1 MRPQFSK
8 NIFHKPLSFSNSSHT
23 EWAYQHSPWLPCLV
37 LIAFRWH
44 SRLGHFSSNPWLFR
58 WDQNILWW
66 AASPWCRYSVTA
78 VAIGVFRSHVPDSMI
93 IQEKKSAAAK
103 AFYLRHKAAG
113 ALDAPARTCILCEF
127 LCAQLA
133 SLRTTPRIKFLR
145 RFR

>member
-1 MRPQFSK
+1 MHPQFSK

-23 EWAYQHSPWLPCLV
+23 SWACQHSPWLPCLV

-78 VAIGVFRSHVPDSMI
+78 VAIGVFRSHVPDNMI
-93 IQEKKSAAAK
+93 IQEKK
-103 AFYLRHKAAG
+103 
-113 ALDAPARTCILCEF
+113 APPQRLSISGTRPRGLLTRPRAHVFCANFCAPNWHLCEQPPGLNF
-127 LCAQLA
+127 
-133 SLRTTPRIKFLR
+133 
-145 RFR
+145 